1 MKIDKN
7 IIDLIRKK
15 NILIGV
21 SGGVDSIVLFDLIN
35 KIKDEINL
43 NIEIAHFNHS
53 TRNGESDDDELFV
66 KKICEINSIKFH
78 SRRDSMSKY
87 AKNNKISEEE
97 AGRILRHKFFCDI
110 LKDKDDLE
118 NWYLALAHN
127 LDDQIE
133 TIFMRIF
140 RGTGIKGLEG
150 MHQIDGKII
159 RPLLNFK
166 KEEILEYAKK
176 NKLEYHQDYTNFENI
191 YTRNSIRNE
200 LIPIIKEKYS
210 KNIYDSILNL
220 SKYSIEYN
228 EYINN
233 KLNEKLNGLD
243 IEISQDYTKIKK
255 TDIHKFTSFERNIFL
270 RNEIDRINNSN
281 YDFTKNHYSE
291 IGKIIDSDKGVYVI
305 INGMIF
311 YNSFN
316 YFIIRRYDDFN
327 ESVDF
332 EVKEDI
338 IDFGKYKIFFNK
350 NCDKPGLLK
359 LNSGDKIKIR
369 FRKNG
374 DKICING
381 KIKKLKD
388 FLIDKKIDR
397 FERDLLPVIEYNGEI
412 VMVSNLYKRKIKDNG
427 KITIQIKEK

>member
-97 AGRILRHKFFCDI
+97 AGRILRHKFFDDI

-150 MHQIDGKII
+150 IVPTD
-159 RPLLNFK
+159 
-166 KEEILEYAKK
+166 EDVDAEI
-176 NKLEYHQDYTNFENI
+176 ENI
-191 YTRNSIRNE
+191 VNLYFKDNE
-200 LIPIIKEKYS
+200 EQKTKMREYMNGSNRESIKEDLM
-210 KNIYDSILNL
+210 N
-220 SKYSIEYN
+220 
-228 EYINN
+228 
-233 KLNEKLNGLD
+233 
-243 IEISQDYTKIKK
+243 KK
-255 TDIHKFTSFERNIFL
+255 TLDYLYENAKFIEPAEET
-270 RNEIDRINNSN
+270 D
-281 YDFTKNHYSE
+281 SE
-291 IGKIIDSDKGVYVI
+291 EDK
-305 INGMIF
+305 
-311 YNSFN
+311 
-316 YFIIRRYDDFN
+316 
-327 ESVDF
+327 
-332 EVKEDI
+332 
-338 IDFGKYKIFFNK
+338 
-350 NCDKPGLLK
+350 
-359 LNSGDKIKIR
+359 
-369 FRKNG
+369 
-374 DKICING
+374 
-381 KIKKLKD
+381 
-388 FLIDKKIDR
+388 
-397 FERDLLPVIEYNGEI
+397 
-412 VMVSNLYKRKIKDNG
+412 
-427 KITIQIKEK
+427 